1 MHKVS
6 YIIYKFKV
14 VIIRIIMAN
23 RKKKNEEKKTVSVD
37 TSLREPETTEIS
49 FLLTVFSITTIL
61 LP

>member
-1 MHKVS
+1 MYKVS

-14 VIIRIIMAN
+14 LSIRMAN
-23 RKKKNEEKKTVSVD
+23 RKKMKKKKTVSVD

-49 FLLTVFSITTIL
+49 FLLTVFSITIIL

>member
-23 RKKKNEEKKTVSVD
+23 RKKNEEKKTVSVD
-37 TSLREPETTEIS
+37 TSLREPETTEIY

>member
-1 MHKVS
+1 MYKVS

-14 VIIRIIMAN
+14 LIIRMAN
-23 RKKKNEEKKTVSVD
+23 RKKNEEKKTVSVD

-49 FLLTVFSITTIL
+49 FSLTVFSITIIL

>member
-1 MHKVS
+1 MYKVS

-14 VIIRIIMAN
+14 LIIRMAN
-23 RKKKNEEKKTVSVD
+23 RKKMKKKKTVSVD

-49 FLLTVFSITTIL
+49 FSLTVFSITIIL

>member
-14 VIIRIIMAN
+14 VIIRMAN
-23 RKKKNEEKKTVSVD
+23 RKKNEEKKTVSVD

-49 FLLTVFSITTIL
+49 FLLTVFSITIIL

>member
-1 MHKVS
+1 MHKAS

-23 RKKKNEEKKTVSVD
+23 RKKNEEKKTVSVD

-49 FLLTVFSITTIL
+49 FLLTVFSITIIL

>member
-23 RKKKNEEKKTVSVD
+23 RKKNEEKKTVSVD

>member
-23 RKKKNEEKKTVSVD
+23 RKKKEEKKTVSVD

>member
-23 RKKKNEEKKTVSVD
+23 RKKKEEKKTVSID

>member
-1 MHKVS
+1 MYKVS

-14 VIIRIIMAN
+14 LIIRMAN
-23 RKKKNEEKKTVSVD
+23 RKKMKKKKTVSVD

-49 FLLTVFSITTIL
+49 FLLTVFSITIIL

>member
-1 MHKVS
+1 MHKDS

-14 VIIRIIMAN
+14 VIIRMAN
-23 RKKKNEEKKTVSVD
+23 RKKNEEKKSVSVD

-49 FLLTVFSITTIL
+49 FLLTVFSITIIL

>member
-1 MHKVS
+1 MYKVS

-14 VIIRIIMAN
+14 LIIRMAN
-23 RKKKNEEKKTVSVD
+23 RKKNEEKETVSVD

-49 FLLTVFSITTIL
+49 FSLTVFSITIIL

>member
-23 RKKKNEEKKTVSVD
+23 RKNNEEKKTVSVD

>member
-14 VIIRIIMAN
+14 LIIRMAN
-23 RKKKNEEKKTVSVD
+23 RKKKEEKKTVSVD
-37 TSLREPETTEIS
+37 TSLREPEATEIS
-49 FLLTVFSITTIL
+49 FLITVFLIVIRL

>member
-14 VIIRIIMAN
+14 VIIRMAN

-49 FLLTVFSITTIL
+49 FLLTVFSITIIL